1 MELEYTSKFKKHYKK
16 LTNPISLK
24 NLEDILAY
32 WVNSYTPNLN
42 GAYSDHRLKGKLR
55 NFREL
60 HLDGNDLLMYK
71 VSNNIIT
78 LEKIVTHKELDK
90 LNKSKGS
97 LYSSEFINIFKQLN
111 LTSYYIV
118 T

>member
-32 WVNSYTPNLN
+32 WVNSDTPNLN

-60 HLDGNDLLMYK
+60 YLDGNDLLMYK

-97 LYSSEFINIFKQLN
+97 LYSSEFINIY
-111 LTSYYIV
+111 LTN
-118 T
+118 